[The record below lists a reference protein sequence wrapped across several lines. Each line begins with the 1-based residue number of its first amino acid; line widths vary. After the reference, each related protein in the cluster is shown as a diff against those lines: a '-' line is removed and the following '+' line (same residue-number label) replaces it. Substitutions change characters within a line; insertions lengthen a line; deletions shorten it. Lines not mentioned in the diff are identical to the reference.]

1 MVAFYV
7 SKDEAFLKESQPNVK
22 LTQTEYE
29 IYLDFIYQYG
39 QSAWSGSS
47 MRRLLLANKP
57 R

>member
-7 SKDEAFLKESQPNVK
+7 SKDEAFLKKSLPNVK

-39 QSAWSGSS
+39 QSAWSGLS